1 MGIGDGLTTP
11 GWTGREMACSQELS
25 DYKIRVLFC
34 VILAGPVILWDTPL
48 LAIGAGMRRR
58 RLPPTNS
65 AGFNGSVP
73 SREAPAAILMRL
85 CTPRSEQPPAYR

>member
-1 MGIGDGLTTP
+1 MIIKYGFF
-11 GWTGREMACSQELS
+11 
-25 DYKIRVLFC
+25 FC
-34 VILAGPVILWDTPL
+34 VILAGPVILPAYGDTPL